1 MNVDKVQYWLE
12 LADYDY
18 ATASDLMKS
27 KRWLYVAFMCHQT
40 LEKTI
45 KAYYTKHMPDDPP
58 YIHNLTRLAEKAGIY
73 EQMSEEQKTF
83 MDAVTPMNIEARY
96 PDYKSLLASSLNE
109 AVCRQLMEQTQQLQ
123 QWIKSK
129 L

>member
-1 MNVDKVQYWLE
+1 MDKVKYWLD

-18 ATASDLMKS
+18 ATAGDLMTS

-45 KAYYTKHMPDDPP
+45 KAYYTGCLSDTPP
-58 YIHNLTRLAEKAGIY
+58 YIHNLTRLAELSGLYAQMTN
-73 EQMSEEQKTF
+73 EQRMF
-83 MDAVTPMNIEARY
+83 LDAITPLNIEARY
-96 PDYKSLLASSLNE
+96 PDYKSLLASSLNHD
-109 AVCRQLMEQTQQLQ
+109 VCARLMRQTYEMQS
-123 QWIKSK
+123 WIKSK